1 MPLTDSRPGPA
12 PRRDLPSTLYAY
24 IHSRRQTSRV
34 QLARALEL
42 SKASITGG
50 VTTLLDLGLVREVG
64 KQSSGNGRGP
74 RQMLLEVEPR
84 ARLVLGAQ
92 IGDERCTVV
101 TTDVYANIEDRT
113 IVPLRGMS
121 PGDAIGAI
129 RIGVETLRRRTTIPI
144 LGLGVGVPG
153 VADATGRQ
161 VTVSL
166 GHHWRNVPLADEL
179 ETILKLPVQVA
190 NRAKVAALG
199 EHWSRAEAG
208 TDSLVYVHMGT
219 GIVAGIVLNGVLL
232 FGRDG
237 LAGELGHTTVVPDGY
252 PCDCG
257 NRGCLQTTSSTSAI
271 IREVRSR
278 AQTPA
283 TLALVQRINQRSV
296 SEGLELVCQ
305 AARDGDH
312 LAQEVLN
319 EAATYLG
326 VAIANLINL
335 YNPQAVVLGGPLV
348 RTADG
353 ILAAITR
360 EIHRRALRDALTDLP
375 IVASALPGEEAGAI
389 GAAALFLEHVPDFL
403 DLQESTRDAPVS

>member
-1 MPLTDSRPGPA
+1 
-12 PRRDLPSTLYAY
+12 LPSTLYAQ
-24 IHSRRQTSRV
+24 IHARRQTSRV

-42 SKASITGG
+42 SKASVSSG
-50 VTTLLDLGLVREVG
+50 VTTLLELGLVREVG

-113 IVPLRGMS
+113 IVPLRGMT
-121 PGDAIGAI
+121 PADAVGAI
-129 RIGVETLRRRTTIPI
+129 RSGVETLRGRTSIPI

-153 VADATGRQ
+153 IADATGRQ

-179 ETILKLPVQVA
+179 ETVLDLPVRLA

-199 EHWSRAEAG
+199 EHWSREGAG
-208 TDSLVYVHMGT
+208 PESLIYVQIGT

-237 LAGELGHTTVVPDGY
+237 LAGELGHTTVIPDGF

-271 IREVRSR
+271 LREVRAR

-283 TLALVQRINQRSV
+283 TLALVQRINQCSV
-296 SEGLELVCQ
+296 SEGLELVCR
-305 AARDGDH
+305 AARDGDQ
-312 LAQEVLN
+312 LAQQILN

-326 VAIANLINL
+326 VAIANLVNL
-335 YNPQAVVLGGPLV
+335 YNPQAVVLGGALI

-353 ILAAITR
+353 ILPAITR
-360 EIHRRALRDALTDLP
+360 EIYRRALRDALTDLP

-389 GAAALFLEHVPDFL
+389 GAAALFLEHLPDYL
-403 DLQESTRDAPVS
+403 GIQETAREA

>member
-1 MPLTDSRPGPA
+1 M
-12 PRRDLPSTLYAY
+12 PSTLYAH
-24 IHSRRQTSRV
+24 IHAKRQTSRV

-42 SKASITGG
+42 SKASVSGG

-64 KQSSGNGRGP
+64 KQSPGNGRGP
-74 RQMLLEVEPR
+74 RQTLLEVEPR

-101 TTDVYANIEDRT
+101 ATDVYANIEDRT
-113 IVPLRGMS
+113 TVPLRGMA
-121 PGDAIGAI
+121 PADAIAAI
-129 RIGVETLRRRTTIPI
+129 RSGTELLRQRTTIPI

-161 VTVSL
+161 VTMAL
-166 GHHWRNVPLADEL
+166 GQHWSNVPLADQL
-179 ETILKLPVQVA
+179 EEALGLPVQLA

-199 EHWSRAEAG
+199 EHWSRADAG
-208 TDSLVYVHMGT
+208 TYSLIYVHMGT

-237 LAGELGHTTVVPDGY
+237 LAGELGHTTVTPQGP

-257 NRGCLQTTSSTSAI
+257 NRGCLQTLASTSAI
-271 IREVRSR
+271 LREVRAR

-283 TLALVQRINQRSV
+283 TLALVQRINQCTV
-296 SEGLELVCQ
+296 PEGLELVSQ
-305 AARDGDH
+305 SARDGDQ
-312 LAQEVLN
+312 LAAQVLN

-326 VAIANLINL
+326 IAIANLVNL
-335 YNPQAVVLGGPLV
+335 YNPQAIVLGGPII
-348 RTADG
+348 RTVDG
-353 ILAAITR
+353 VLPTITR
-360 EIHRRALRDALTDLP
+360 EIYRRSLRDALTDLP

-389 GAAALFLEHVPDFL
+389 GAAALFLEHLPDYLGIL
-403 DLQESTRDAPVS
+403 DTTREA